1 MVMDGPLVAFMGEWG
16 AEIFSVG
23 VEEPEEVRRM
33 TTWEETARSKLSSPL
48 ALPWSGGSP
57 LAASQTSEDE
67 DNAWIWRWHHKRPG
81 PPPRTSP
88 LGGGDLITSSR

>member
-33 TTWEETARSKLSSPL
+33 TTWEQSRQIEALIAARVVV
-48 ALPWSGGSP
+48 
-57 LAASQTSEDE
+57 E
-67 DNAWIWRWHHKRPG
+67 WRVAVGRITDKRG
-81 PPPRTSP
+81 
-88 LGGGDLITSSR
+88 